1 MNCNFSLKEEAQRGL
16 IHKHLQKGAE
26 KKEPGSLPW
35 CPVPGQEA
43 LDTRWTRGGRRCPV
57 TIREHFP
64 AVWVMECWHRLPT
77 EVVESSPR
85 SPSQAR
91 TWAWAPCSGVPTGAG
106 TVSQWSLSNQM
117 IYDSFKQILEEA

>member
-77 EVVESSPR
+77 EVVESSFLEIFKGNLNKVLIDVFWRALPH
-85 SPSQAR
+85 S
-91 TWAWAPCSGVPTGAG
+91 AG
-106 TVSQWSLSNQM
+106 SLITTDPFQSFC
-117 IYDSFKQILEEA
+117 DSVIL